1 MPSPVRFNPRR
12 TLWLPLGLSLLAVLR
27 VGANEQSRFDRPVAD
42 AAPVTPASTS
52 SPAVAQPAPEQPRAY
67 RLSSDDVLA
76 DRLDWLDSLTA
87 QDDWQFPVTD
97 LLTAPVAQPVAPVI
111 VPPPPPPSP
120 AVATATAAA
129 STPPAPLLPEKPKP
143 VASLSLELPLRRL
156 IGHETSPAFTRSW
169 SVAWPVSHRLKVAR
183 VQLRLVYAVSG
194 FSTPVPGVIT
204 IGLNRTVVGQ
214 VAINPDQPFNLAE
227 LDLPVASVLPGENRL
242 EFLLSVATQPGVRA
256 PGQTEPFL
264 QIDATQSV
272 IKVEGDLRPLDP
284 KLVELRDLVRNA
296 PKAPYAFHIALPATE
311 KTFDDNALQAG
322 ALVTQA
328 LAVNLRDQPFLV
340 SHSARLRRG
349 MDNIVVGD
357 STQLTPFREAVGIA
371 AADEA
376 FIAIRPLPGDPAHFL
391 LLVGGPKPADVLR
404 AAGALARSEFGLPAT
419 QVVRVGNLPRGVM
432 PAGQDQRLVVPGT
445 TISLGALGME
455 AVTLAGEQ
463 DKVTLPFFLPGDFQ
477 SGARDTARL
486 RVDLAQASPQ
496 GSSSALKVYVNGLFA
511 GALTENDTM
520 PETLSSR
527 VINTPAS
534 LLKPGR
540 NEIIL
545 QLSEN
550 GRAPQSFPLTLL
562 TTSSLAIPSAVGGV
576 ELPDLKRFAQALY
589 PFPATPDGGDLA
601 VQLTDGDPRSVD
613 ATWTLLGRMAQVAG
627 GVLSEAALSFNPIPD
642 DKNLVVIGLFPQI
655 PEFLREAS
663 PLRPLPDGRVVF
675 RAPTPRAIQGEAAS
689 SSLDWLDR
697 LLGREPKASATA
709 EPPRAEELEI
719 GLNGQLYEGIFLVQF
734 RSPAHEKRAVLLL
747 TGSSPQF
754 LHTGAV
760 SLLEDEVWSRLKG
773 GLAFWQPNAPA
784 SLVTIRPTSAFTHGE
799 APPAPASSP
808 LNLGNRWVI
817 IAVIFAGLILLGLV
831 LRLLL
836 GLRKQPDSS
845 IDDL

>member
-1 MPSPVRFNPRR
+1 MSSIARHTHLRS
-12 TLWLPLGLSLLAVLR
+12 TWLLLCLGLLAAVP
-27 VGANEQSRFDRPVAD
+27 VAGNEQSRFDRPSA
-42 AAPVTPASTS
+42 VTPAPEPLPSGYAPS
-52 SPAVAQPAPEQPRAY
+52 SLPDPEPAPAQPRAY
-67 RLSSDDVLA
+67 RLTQDDFTGE
-76 DRLDWLDSLTA
+76 RLDWLDSLTSEN
-87 QDDWQFPVTD
+87 DWRFPVTD
-97 LLTAPVAQPVAPVI
+97 MLTTPTAQPVAPVI
-111 VPPPPPPSP
+111 VPPPPAP
-120 AVATATAAA
+120 AAA
-129 STPPAPLLPEKPKP
+129 SAAAPTPLLPVKPKT
-143 VASLSLELPLRRL
+143 VASLNLELPLRRL
-156 IGHETSPAFTRSW
+156 IGRETSPAFTRSW
-169 SVAWPVSHRLKVAR
+169 SVDWPVSHRLKVAR

-227 LDLPVASVLPGENRL
+227 LDLPVASVLPGQNRL
-242 EFLLSVATQPGVRA
+242 EFLLSVASQPGVRA

-272 IKVEGDLRPLDP
+272 LKVEGDLRSLDP

-296 PKAPYAFHIALPATE
+296 PEAPYSFHIAIPATE
-311 KTFDDNALQAG
+311 KAFDDTALQAG

-328 LAVNLRDQPFLV
+328 IAVNLRDQPFLV

-349 MDNIVVGD
+349 VDNIVVGESAQID
-357 STQLTPFREAVGIA
+357 PFREAVGIA
-371 AADEA
+371 ASDDA
-376 FIAIRPLPGDPAHFL
+376 FIAIRPLPGDPTHFL

-404 AAGALARSEFGLPAT
+404 AAGALARAEFGLPAT

-432 PAGQDQRLVVPGT
+432 PAGQDQRLVIPGT
-445 TISLGALGME
+445 TVSLGALGME
-455 AVTLAGEQ
+455 AVTLAEEQ

-477 SGARDTARL
+477 SQARDTAHL

-496 GSSSALKVYVNGLFA
+496 SSSNAIKVYVNGLFA
-511 GALTENDTM
+511 GALTENETM

-527 VINTPAS
+527 AINTPAS
-534 LLKPGR
+534 LLKPGQ
-540 NEIIL
+540 NEIVL

-550 GRAPQSFPLTLL
+550 GGAAQSFPLTLL
-562 TTSSLAIPSAVGGV
+562 TTSSLAIPASVGGV
-576 ELPDLKRFAQALY
+576 ELPDLKRFSQALY
-589 PFPATPDGGDLA
+589 PFPATPDGGDLG

-613 ATWTLLGRMAQVAG
+613 ATWTLLGRMAQIAG
-627 GVLSEAALSFNPIPD
+627 GVLSEATLSFNAIPD

-655 PEFLREAS
+655 PEFLRDAS

-675 RAPTPRAIQGEAAS
+675 HAPTPRAIEGEQS
-689 SSLDWLDR
+689 TSTDWLDR
-697 LLGREPKASATA
+697 MLNRKPPAPP

-734 RSPAHEKRAVLLL
+734 RSPAHEKRAVLLF
-747 TGSSPQF
+747 TGSSPEF

-760 SLLEDEVWSRLKG
+760 SLLEDEVWGRLKG

-784 SLVTIRPTSAFTHGE
+784 SLVTIRPTSAFMHGE
-799 APPAPASSP
+799 VPPPPAVNP
-808 LNLGNRWVI
+808 LNIGNRWI
-817 IAVIFAGLILLGLV
+817 IIGAIILGLILLGLV

-836 GLRKQPDSS
+836 GMRKQPDSS